1 MSTYEELIK
10 IKNELEKQLA
20 EINEKLITML
30 PQMLTPVRKSIKL
43 TNFNFDET
51 SSSASTQSQSRRGE
65 PTVKYIR
72 QILDKHSISYKTT
85 QTRDELWEVVKK
97 KHLVRETR
105 AHYRSRCQRL
115 VPVPTD

>member
-10 IKNELEKQLA
+10 IKIELEKQLV
-20 EINEKLITML
+20 EVNEKLISVM
-30 PQMLTPVRKSIKL
+30 PQTLTPVRKSIKL
-43 TNFNFDET
+43 TNLSFDET
-51 SSSASTQSQSRRGE
+51 SSSASTQTPSRRGE

-72 QILDKHSISYKTT
+72 QTLDKHSISYKTT
-85 QTRDELWEVVKK
+85 QTRDELWELVKK

-105 AHYRSRCQRL
+105 ALYRARYQRS